1 MPAASMLAQIADA
14 VVTELNAAT
23 LSQPFTA
30 QRFYLPVFDLGEMKD
45 LHVSVVPKGVTVQP
59 AGRTLLQHDY
69 SIDVAVQKKAAPDD
83 TSTID
88 GLMVLVEEIAAFF
101 KLRSLTGIPGPGAW
115 VKTEHAPVYS
125 PEHMEQ
131 YRQFTSVITLTF
143 RVIQ

>member
-1 MPAASMLAQIADA
+1 MPATSTLVQIADA
-14 VVTELNAAT
+14 VATELNGAT

-45 LHVSVVPKGVTVQP
+45 LHVSVVPKGVAVQP
-59 AGRTLLQHDY
+59 AGRTLLQHDF
-69 SIDVAVQKKAAPDD
+69 SIDVAVQKKAPPEATD
-83 TSTID
+83 TID
-88 GLMVLVEEIAAFF
+88 GLMMLVEEIAAFF
-101 KLRSLTGIPGPGAW
+101 RLRSLTTFPAGTWIR
-115 VKTEHAPVYS
+115 TEHAPVYS

>member
-1 MPAASMLAQIADA
+1 MPATSMLVQIADA

-30 QRFYLPVFDLGEMKD
+30 HRFYLPLFDLGEMKD
-45 LHVSVVPKGVTVQP
+45 LHVSVVPKSVTVQP

-88 GLMVLVEEIAAFF
+88 VLMVLVEEIAAFF
-101 KLRSLTGIPGPGAW
+101 KLRSLEGLPGTW